1 MSVNIGFVILLA
13 ELKGLGRAQSY
24 AEIREMALA
33 AEALGFDSLWLYDHL
48 LYRPED
54 QPTVGIWECWT
65 MLSAL
70 AEATQRVELGSLV
83 LCNNFRNPAILAKM
97 AHTLDEVSGGRFI
110 LGVGAGWN
118 KPEYDAFG
126 LPFDHRVGRFE
137 EAIQIIRPLLR
148 EGRVDFSGAYY
159 QARDCEIAP
168 RGPRPQGPPLMI
180 AGDGPR
186 MLRLAAQ
193 YADLWNTAYMT
204 GPDSLAEPRAK
215 LEAACVQAGR
225 DPATLGVTAL
235 VALNY
240 PDLGEPGGSIADWLS
255 GSTEAIAEA
264 MRGYE
269 QLGVTHLMFHCSP
282 YNLVVLERLGQA
294 LRLYRAS

>member
-1 MSVNIGFVILLA
+1 MNIGFVIILA
-13 ELKGLGRAQSY
+13 ELKALGRAHSY
-24 AEIREMALA
+24 VEIREMALA
-33 AEALGFDSLWLYDHL
+33 AEAHGFDSLWLYDHL
-48 LYRPED
+48 LYRPEG
-54 QPTVGIWECWT
+54 QSTVGIWECWT
-65 MLSAL
+65 MLAAL

-83 LCNNFRNPAILAKM
+83 LCNAFRNPAILAKM

-126 LPFDHRVGRFE
+126 LPFDHRVSRFE

-148 EGRVDFSGAYY
+148 EGRVDFSGTYY

-168 RGPRPQGPPLMI
+168 RGPRPHGPPLMI

-193 YADLWNTAYMT
+193 YADLWNTAYLT
-204 GPDSLAEPRAK
+204 GSDSLAEPRAR
-215 LEAACVQAGR
+215 LDAACAETGR

-255 GSTEAIAEA
+255 GSADQIAET

-269 QLGVTHLMFHCSP
+269 RLGVTHLQFHCAP
-282 YNLVVLERLGQA
+282 YNMAVLERLAEA
-294 LRLYRAS
+294 LRLYRGS